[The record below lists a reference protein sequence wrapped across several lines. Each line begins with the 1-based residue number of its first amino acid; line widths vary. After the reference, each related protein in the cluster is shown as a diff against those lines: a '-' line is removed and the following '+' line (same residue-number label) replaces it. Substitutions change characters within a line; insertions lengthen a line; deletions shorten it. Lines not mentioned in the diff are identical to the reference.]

1 MNKENEMSETTNKRL
16 VDYVEGGNQL
26 GTPTMVMLPAGNYY
40 FKVLED
46 QFKLTITRSGL
57 YQELDP
63 EFFAEEDGE
72 FNIFDTDNSVMYLP
86 SVTKVLFAEK
96 KYPDLKS
103 NQLFAPIALVFN
115 EETVDILGQ
124 ILELLPAPAGGINS
138 TAKKGE

>member
-1 MNKENEMSETTNKRL
+1 MSKVVSETL
-16 VDYVEGGNQL
+16 VDYVPEGQQL

-40 FKVLED
+40 FKVLD
-46 QFKLTITRSGL
+46 DKHKITITRAGL
-57 YQELDP
+57 YHELDP

-72 FNIFDTDNSVMYLP
+72 FNLYDADKSIMYLP

-96 KYPDLKS
+96 KYPDLKH

-124 ILELLPAPAGGINS
+124 VLELLPPPNDVNS
-138 TAKKGE
+138 TASKGE